1 MDSDGGGCVGD
12 EGTVEEIAIA
22 LPTTLVQREVL
33 HGWGFLG
40 GGEMEQ
46 EIHVD
51 QEMGKQMN

>member
-1 MDSDGGGCVGD
+1 MGD

-33 HGWGFLG
+33 HGHGDIRG
-40 GGEMEQ
+40 MGVPGVGEMEQ